1 MNPWDAAEWKRTAGR
16 AETIY
21 PPPGLPSQIN
31 PGVLPMVFDGRTLL
45 DSLDPSKITIAT
57 FCSHTSLQLF
67 HGARKEGFRTLGIAV
82 GEAPRYFE
90 GFPLGRP
97 DEFLVLKSHMELF
110 DRAAE
115 LRKKNVI
122 LIPHGSFVEYLGAGN
137 FADLPLLTFGNRNV
151 LPWESD
157 RSRSKVW
164 LEKAGLQ
171 LPRHIGDPRDII
183 EPVIVKYH
191 GAKGGRGFFI
201 ARNYH
206 EFKARIDESK
216 PYTIQEFV
224 LGTRYYIHYFYSPL
238 SNDAY
243 RLSKGS
249 LQMLGADR
257 RDETNIDEANRLGS
271 IAELESIGIK
281 PTFVVSGNFPL
292 VVRESLLPK
301 IFRMG
306 EGVVESSLD
315 LFGGMIGPFC
325 LETVVTDQLE
335 FKVFEI
341 SARIVAGTN
350 PYIGGSPYTE
360 MIQPDLSTGRRI
372 AQEIKLGAKTGRLAE
387 ILS

>member
-1 MNPWDAAEWKRTAGR
+1 
-16 AETIY
+16 
-21 PPPGLPSQIN
+21 
-31 PGVLPMVFDGRTLL
+31 MVFDGRTLL
-45 DSLDPSKITIAT
+45 SSFDPSKITIAT
-57 FCSHTSLQLF
+57 FCSHTSLQIF

-97 DEFLVLKSHMELF
+97 DEFLVLKDHMELF
-110 DRAAE
+110 DRAEE

-122 LIPHGSFVEYLGAGN
+122 LIPHGSFVEYLGADN
-137 FADLPLLTFGNRNV
+137 FANLPLLTFGNRNV

-157 RSRSKVW
+157 RSKAKVW
-164 LEKAGLQ
+164 LDKAGLQ
-171 LPRHIGDPRDII
+171 LPKHITDPRDII
-183 EPVIVKYH
+183 TPVIVKYH
-191 GAKGGRGFFI
+191 GAKGGKGFFI

-206 EFKARIDESK
+206 EFKARIDETK

-238 SNDAY
+238 SDDAY
-243 RLSKGS
+243 RLRKGS

-271 IAELESIGIK
+271 IAELENMGIK

-292 VVRESLLPK
+292 VIRESLLPK

-360 MIQPDLSTGRRI
+360 LIEPDLSTGRRI
-372 AQEIKLGAKTGRLAE
+372 AREIKLGAKTGRLAE